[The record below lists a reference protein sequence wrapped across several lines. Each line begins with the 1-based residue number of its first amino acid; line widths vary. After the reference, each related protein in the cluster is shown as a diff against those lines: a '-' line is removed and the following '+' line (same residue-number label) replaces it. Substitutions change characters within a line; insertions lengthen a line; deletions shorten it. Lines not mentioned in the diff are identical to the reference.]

1 MRHAIGDETQD
12 AYERYVKSGVGTR
25 TMVEK
30 ESDFNRITA
39 WGLTSDR
46 TAVAD
51 AMAELWA
58 ADLRDDLAQIKVP
71 TLVFGSWIGYKQF
84 TDRARTEA
92 NLRSQYAKLAGVEI
106 EVTDVAHH
114 FIMWDDPDWMFAHL
128 DRFLNVKVS
137 SGKR

>member
-1 MRHAIGDETQD
+1 MRHAIGDETQE

-30 ESDFNRITA
+30 ESDFDRIVA
-39 WGLTSDR
+39 WGLASDR

-58 ADLRDDLAQIKVP
+58 TDLRDDVAKIKVP
-71 TLVFGSWIGYKQF
+71 TLVFGSWIAYKQY
-84 TDRARTEA
+84 TDHARTEA

-106 EVTDVAHH
+106 QVTDTAHH
-114 FIMWDDPDWMFAHL
+114 FIMWDDPNWMFGHL
-128 DRFLNVKVS
+128 DRFLNARESNVN
-137 SGKR
+137 R